1 MSLISIV
8 KKAKTYI
15 SRILCAPLLLLLT
28 SCVTVN
34 DSQLFQKGSVKSIVP
49 LLVMEPSV
57 TGISLGWA
65 ASRARSFAS
74 EPSFQLHRRF
84 REKLIESLVNNG
96 WSVIDIPFDRG
107 ENWEIYKRGVE
118 TSLIEKLSNEPSGVE
133 GLISIMKS
141 DERVK
146 GADALLLVVPS
157 YGVRRCAKSSGCIV
171 YGQHS
176 GYGLLNT
183 ADSGNEVYVTFNYIF
198 VDPATGKEIGF
209 SNNSLH
215 RPVAV
220 GDWWSDFLEYSDS
233 ERRLIEQ
240 SLIDL
245 FEVNCAAA
253 MSKVVKRNLLDAFS
267 G

>member
-1 MSLISIV
+1 MSIIRKV
-8 KKAKTYI
+8 KTYFLPV
-15 SRILCAPLLLLLT
+15 LCLLLSLLLT

-49 LLVMEPSV
+49 LLVMEPRV
-57 TGISLGWA
+57 TGVSLGWA

-74 EPSFQLHRRF
+74 EPSFQLHGRF

-96 WSVIDIPFDRG
+96 WSVKDIPFDQG
-107 ENWEIYKRGVE
+107 VYWDIYKRGVE
-118 TSLIEKLSNEPSGVE
+118 TSLIEKLSNGPYGVE
-133 GLISIMKS
+133 GLISIMKN

-157 YGVRRCAKSSGCIV
+157 YGVQRCAKSSGCIV
-171 YGQHS
+171 YGQHG
-176 GYGLLNT
+176 GYGVLNT
-183 ADSGNEVYVTFNYIF
+183 ADLGHEVYVTFNYIF
-198 VDPATGKEIGF
+198 VDPKTGKEIGF

-215 RPVAV
+215 RPVDV
-220 GDWWSDFLEYSDS
+220 GDWRSDFLEYSDS

-240 SLIDL
+240 SLTEL

-253 MSKVVKRNLLDAFS
+253 MSKIVKRSSLDAFS